1 MSLLAEEPL
10 TPTLADIELPD
21 PPCLVPHAAQPRT
34 GLKDR
39 AVACFSSIAGACLS
53 PREKQAF
60 GILMYH
66 RVCNPPKGV
75 PAPTWYVTPQRFQQQ
90 LTGLLA
96 RGWQAWPLR
105 QVISCMERD
114 LPIPRKTFV
123 ITFDDGYA
131 NNLIEAAPIL
141 TKLHLPATLFLATKY
156 LDSKQPFPCDDWT
169 AAGQPGVPS
178 ETWRPLTTD
187 ECRRLCGNG
196 LIELGAHTHTH
207 ADFRNRPEALR
218 SDLAENL
225 AVLEERFDVTIPAFA
240 FPYGTRAAGFV
251 TPDLIQAA
259 RDAGAICS
267 LTAEPGLV
275 CPGDSPFGWGR
286 FTVRE
291 YDTAASLVAKLGGWH
306 AALGT
311 QA

>member
-1 MSLLAEEPL
+1 MSLLVEEPL
-10 TPTLADIELPD
+10 APTLVDIELPD
-21 PPCLVPHAAQPRT
+21 PPCLAPQAAQPRT
-34 GLKDR
+34 SLKDR
-39 AVACFSSIAGACLS
+39 AVAGFSSLAGACLG

-60 GILMYH
+60 GILRYH
-66 RVCNPPKGV
+66 RVCEPPEGA
-75 PAPTWYVTPQRFQQQ
+75 PPPTWYVTPERFEQQ
-90 LTGLLA
+90 LTGLIA

-123 ITFDDGYA
+123 ITFDDGYV

-141 TKLHLPATLFLATKY
+141 TTLHLPATLFLATKY

-178 ETWRPLTTD
+178 ESWRPLTTE

-207 ADFRNRPEALR
+207 ADFRNRPDALR
-218 SDLAENL
+218 SDLAENI
-225 AVLEERFDVTIPAFA
+225 AVLEERFNVILPAFA
-240 FPYGTRAAGFV
+240 FPYGTKAAGFV
-251 TPDLIQAA
+251 TPELIQAA

-267 LTAEPGLV
+267 LTAESGLV
-275 CPGDSPFGWGR
+275 RPGDSPFGWGR

-291 YDTAASLVAKLGGWH
+291 YDTAASLAAKLGGWH
-306 AALGT
+306 SALGT
-311 QA
+311 KA